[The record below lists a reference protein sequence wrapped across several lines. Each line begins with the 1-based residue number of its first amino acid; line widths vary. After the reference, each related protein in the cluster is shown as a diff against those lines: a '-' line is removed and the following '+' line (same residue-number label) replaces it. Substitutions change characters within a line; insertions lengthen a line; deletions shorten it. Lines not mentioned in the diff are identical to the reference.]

1 MKEMSLVDHLTEL
14 RKRLMYSVGFIF
26 VAFFV
31 CYHFGEHIQNI
42 LLAPLRGAL
51 DSEGK
56 IVFAGLLDKVLAQF
70 QLCFWSAIIL
80 SSPFWFYQ
88 VWLFVKPGLY
98 SKEVKLIRPFVL
110 LGFILFWLGI
120 SFGYFIVFPYTFET
134 LLSFGVG
141 GVEAYMNMKD
151 YLILSSKIL
160 VFLGFV
166 FQLPNILLVLGF
178 MGIINS
184 KVLIK
189 YQKYVVVGFAVL
201 SAILTPPDPITMMA
215 LWVPLVGLYLFGVL
229 LVYLLVDPF
238 QRNNN
243 LEETN

>member
-1 MKEMSLVDHLTEL
+1 MKEMSLVDHLAEL
-14 RKRLMYSVGFIF
+14 RKRLIYSVGFVF

-31 CYHFGEHIQNI
+31 CYHFGEPIQNI
-42 LLAPLRGAL
+42 LLEPLRGAL
-51 DSEGK
+51 ASDGK
-56 IVFAGLLDKVLAQF
+56 IVFSGLLDKVLAQF

-88 VWLFVKPGLY
+88 IWLFIKPGLY
-98 SKEVKLIRPFVL
+98 SKEVKIIRPFIF
-110 LGFILFWLGI
+110 LGFILFWLGV
-120 SFGYFIVFPYTFET
+120 SFGYFIVFPFTFGT

-160 VFLGFV
+160 VFLGVV
-166 FQLPNILLVLGF
+166 FQLPNVLLVLGF

-184 KVLIK
+184 KLLLK
-189 YQKYVVVGFAVL
+189 YQKYVIVGFAVI
-201 SAILTPPDPITMMA
+201 SAVLTPPDPITMMA
-215 LWVPLVGLYLFGVL
+215 LWVPLVALYLLGVL

-238 QRNNN
+238 QKKNA
-243 LEETN
+243 EEEF